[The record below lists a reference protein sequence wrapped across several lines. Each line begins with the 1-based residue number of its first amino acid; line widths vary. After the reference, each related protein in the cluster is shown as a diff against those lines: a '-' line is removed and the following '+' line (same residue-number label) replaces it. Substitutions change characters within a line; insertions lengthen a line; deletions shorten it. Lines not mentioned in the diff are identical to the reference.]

1 MPNISATDKGFEP
14 AALEN
19 EDVAVDEQAFADA
32 GDEEQLDE
40 DVAVDEQAFADA
52 GDEEQW
58 QQASGEDVW
67 HS

>member
-1 MPNISATDKGFEP
+1 MPNISVTDKGVEP
-14 AALEN
+14 AALE
-19 EDVAVDEQAFADA
+19 
-32 GDEEQLDE
+32 DE